1 MVGTICCGRASRPE
15 ALRSDR
21 SGTIRSSWSVTQ
33 SAISSRFHNRYIRSL
48 TVTRHKS
55 MNPPNRLPAG
65 VLATVLVVSAL
76 MLLSAPG
83 RTRVVGVRFSV
94 LLPRGLPLAATGE
107 RRVGLR
113 SVRRRQH
120 ADSKARR
127 AGRPAALRRP
137 ARQSGAD
144 RRPAMGT
151 VRGRARRG
159 GRFPNRSDPAVR
171 VGRPLRMFAGRRK
184 RGLLVCD

>member
-1 MVGTICCGRASRPE
+1 MPRGSACFPSGGEPGAGSRSQGGRPE
-15 ALRSDR
+15 A
-21 SGTIRSSWSVTQ
+21 
-33 SAISSRFHNRYIRSL
+33 
-48 TVTRHKS
+48 
-55 MNPPNRLPAG
+55 
-65 VLATVLVVSAL
+65 VST
-76 MLLSAPG
+76 G
-83 RTRVVGVRFSV
+83 RTVCFPFGLPSCRRTGYGAGRLGADATLGAGRARVVGVRFSV

-159 GRFPNRSDPAVR
+159 GRSPNRSDPAVR

-184 RGLLVCD
+184 RSLVCD